1 MNCVFPSKL
10 GKYYI
15 LITDVVVQIHTVSA
29 NSIFPHGRG
38 KCQSFI
44 LNRGTPNNDLSN
56 NKEFHVAVV
65 ILNQHDLLHQ

>member
-29 NSIFPHGRG
+29 NSIFPDMEGG
-38 KCQSFI
+38 NAKVSY
-44 LNRGTPNNDLSN
+44 
-56 NKEFHVAVV
+56 
-65 ILNQHDLLHQ
+65 